1 MIKRIVEGG
10 AFSSPVDLTE
20 KDEIQLGSN
29 RVVKIHSV
37 CVPENVHVTRWAMI
51 QIGDHYGYVFGGE
64 TLHRDL
70 EKAHFLKASE
80 IYVSKRRKT

>member
-10 AFSSPVDLTE
+10 AFSSPVDLTQ

-29 RVVKIHSV
+29 RVVKVHSAR
-37 CVPENVHVTRWAMI
+37 VPEDIHVTRWAMV
-51 QIGDHYGYVFGGE
+51 QIGDHYGYMLGGE

-70 EKAHFLKASE
+70 EKAHFLKACD
-80 IYVSKRRKT
+80 IYISKRRKT